1 MTYWDF
7 VMITIVLYGMKEK
20 LVLVGKSDDDA
31 IYRANGLAAGKVN
44 VTEMCWYIESV
55 IPSD

>member
-1 MTYWDF
+1 
-7 VMITIVLYGMKEK
+7 MITIVLYGMKEK

-31 IYRANGLAAGKVN
+31 IYGANGLAAGKVN

-55 IPSD
+55 IPSDWQRC